1 MSVTQSRL
9 KSNVSINHFSI
20 VRRANL
26 RWRANCKEIGCVTE
40 ETDRSIKLES
50 KLHDFVHVRRSLVPE
65 QWKCNK
71 ESRVAGKVY
80 VQLPSFTNCNISAC
94 FKGYLSE
101 SSVILSTN
109 SVLKCTSASVVDFR
123 YANNFSQ
130 TVSTFEA
137 FVMWQRRSN
146 VCKEIIKR
154 VTKDVSSTRS
164 ARKLSL
170 SLS

>member
-1 MSVTQSRL
+1 MT
-9 KSNVSINHFSI
+9 
-20 VRRANL
+20 
-26 RWRANCKEIGCVTE
+26 
-40 ETDRSIKLES
+40 
-50 KLHDFVHVRRSLVPE
+50 
-65 QWKCNK
+65 
-71 ESRVAGKVY
+71 GKVY
-80 VQLPSFTNCNISAC
+80 VQLLSFTNCKISAC

-109 SVLKCTSASVVDFR
+109 SVLKCTSVSVVDFR

-154 VTKDVSSTRS
+154 VKKCIKYTKCSQVIVINNVLDISLSDTRGF
-164 ARKLSL
+164 LSL
-170 SLS
+170 LLFSSFRKTWINLGLWGNYPPTPPLRQHYH